1 MRINYLY
8 ILTIA
13 LLLISCRNRSIK
25 DVDRTVSAPQKTE
38 SLSSKIEAFVDRSK
52 THKSFHRQYD
62 EICYTYIV
70 LGNKVYEVTLVVTPE
85 LKKIVER
92 AVLRFDEN
100 CRARYWAESTEY
112 GFCIDSGKILIRPIP
127 YSIFD
132 EEDYCY
138 WIDIPFSKNL
148 KFKLTDTN
156 EIIEE
161 YRRIAY
167 PEPQN

>member
-1 MRINYLY
+1 MYSIDLKERVIKYQESPDTFCWE
-8 ILTIA
+8 I
-13 LLLISCRNRSIK
+13 LLISP
-25 DVDRTVSAPQKTE
+25 V
-38 SLSSKIEAFVDRSK
+38 
-52 THKSFHRQYD
+52 
-62 EICYTYIV
+62 
-70 LGNKVYEVTLVVTPE
+70 
-85 LKKIVER
+85 
-92 AVLRFDEN
+92 
-100 CRARYWAESTEY
+100 
-112 GFCIDSGKILIRPIP
+112 LIRPIP

-156 EIIEE
+156 EIIKE